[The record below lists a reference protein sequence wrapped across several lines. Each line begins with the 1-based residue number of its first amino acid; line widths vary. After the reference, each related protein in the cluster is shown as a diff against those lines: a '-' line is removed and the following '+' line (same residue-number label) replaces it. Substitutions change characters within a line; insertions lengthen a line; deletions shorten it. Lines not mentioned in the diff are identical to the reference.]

1 MPDIRDLLNRSH
13 NGLEIISAE
22 SRIDQAE
29 IPPSPV
35 PLVFDNLL
43 R

>member
-13 NGLEIISAE
+13 NGLEIISAQ
-22 SRIDQAE
+22 SRINLAE

-35 PLVFDNLL
+35 ASVFDNLL